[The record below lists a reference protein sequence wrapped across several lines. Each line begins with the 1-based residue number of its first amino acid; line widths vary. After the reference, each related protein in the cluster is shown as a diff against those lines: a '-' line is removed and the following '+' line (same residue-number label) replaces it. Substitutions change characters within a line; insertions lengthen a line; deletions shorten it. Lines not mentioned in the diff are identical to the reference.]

1 MRRIDT
7 AAADFA
13 IAVAADCFIT
23 RYGQIFELNDCTVDC
38 EAAAILR
45 ISAAGNRTVF
55 HGNLRFITGNGH
67 NRRICI
73 TRQRKP
79 AEVERQRLIDGDILR
94 NITEQNDGFA
104 TVCCSNRGSNSR
116 ILVLADLCSVFRC
129 YGFVGVSDSVG
140 FSDSAGVFDV
150 DVLSPAVVFSSAGF
164 TSLEDWSSVLGAS
177 ELVSLGD

>member
-23 RYGQIFELNDCTVDC
+23 RYGQIFELSNCAVDC

-45 ISAAGNRTVF
+45 IPAAGNRTVF

-67 NRRICI
+67 NGRLCVA
-73 TRQRKP
+73 RQRKP

-94 NITEQNDGFA
+94 NITEQNDG
-104 TVCCSNRGSNSR
+104 CR
-116 ILVLADLCSVFRC
+116 
-129 YGFVGVSDSVG
+129 
-140 FSDSAGVFDV
+140 
-150 DVLSPAVVFSSAGF
+150 PAVCMQQSRQQ
-164 TSLEDWSSVLGAS
+164 
-177 ELVSLGD
+177 